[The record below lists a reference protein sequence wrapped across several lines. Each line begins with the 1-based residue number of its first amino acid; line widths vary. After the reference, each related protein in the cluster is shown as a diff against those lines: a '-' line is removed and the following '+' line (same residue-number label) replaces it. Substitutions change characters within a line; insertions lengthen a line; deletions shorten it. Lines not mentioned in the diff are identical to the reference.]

1 MTPKDLESL
10 RHKIDSLD
18 GEIMKLL
25 DERTRLALAIG
36 KMKRARG
43 EEIYAPDRESEIYR
57 KLSGLKETVM
67 PVESLKTI
75 YREIMSATLSLEKPL
90 AIAYLGPEAT
100 FTHLA
105 AISKFGSNVRYH
117 ACVGITEI
125 FSEVEKKRA
134 DHGVVP
140 IENSSEGAVN
150 HTLDRFVDS
159 ELKIC
164 SEIVFEVSHHLLSTA
179 KSLKDIRRVYSNPQ
193 AFGQCRQWLESRLP
207 RAELI
212 DTASTTA
219 AAQQA
224 TREDGAAAIASGL
237 AAKVYGLN
245 VLADGIEDAA
255 NNQTRFLVIGRQFS
269 KRTGHDKTS
278 VMISIKDRVGALYDI
293 LGPVRRARINMTMI
307 ESRPSRKKAW
317 DYYFFVDLEGHVDDP
332 KVQRTLASIE
342 RKVRFL
348 KVLGSYPVHQS

>member
-10 RHKIDSLD
+10 RRKIDALD
-18 GEIMKLL
+18 SQILRLL
-25 DERTRLALAIG
+25 DERTRLALEIG
-36 KMKRARG
+36 KFKRARG
-43 EEIYAPDRESEIYR
+43 EEVYAPDRESEIYR
-57 KLSGLKETVM
+57 KLSEMKQTIM
-67 PVESLKTI
+67 PAESLKTI

-90 AIAYLGPEAT
+90 AVAYLGPEAT

-105 AISKFGSNVRYH
+105 AISKFGANVRYIP
-117 ACVGITEI
+117 CGSITEV
-125 FSEVEKKRA
+125 FAEVEKKRA

-164 SEIVFEVSHHLLSTA
+164 SEIIFEVSHSLISTA

-193 AFGQCRQWLESRLP
+193 AFGQCRLWLETRLP

-212 DTASTTA
+212 DTPSTTA

-224 TREDGAAAIASGL
+224 AREDGASAIASRL

-245 VLADGIEDAA
+245 VLAEGIEDAA

-269 KRTGHDKTS
+269 KRTGRDKTS

-293 LGPVRRARINMTMI
+293 LRPVQRARINLTMI
-307 ESRPSRKKAW
+307 ESRPSKKKAW
-317 DYYFFVDLEGHVDDP
+317 DYYFFVDLEGHVDDS
-332 KVQRTLASIE
+332 KVRRTLGEIEAS
-342 RKVRFL
+342 VRFL
-348 KVLGSYPVHQS
+348 KVLGSYPVYQ